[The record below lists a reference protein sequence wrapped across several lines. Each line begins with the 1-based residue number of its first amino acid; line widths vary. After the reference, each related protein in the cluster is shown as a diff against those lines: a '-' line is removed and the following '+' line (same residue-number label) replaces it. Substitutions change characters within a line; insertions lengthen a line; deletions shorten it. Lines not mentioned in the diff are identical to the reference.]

1 MPFILPKPDASVI
14 SLFKALKKEWQVE
27 RLLLFTTD
35 DKSNKTICIFS
46 SVELN
51 NHKAFDYDIL
61 SLTDEIRASAATDTA
76 LKSIFDYYKVDILSP
91 IELPAS
97 GKIVLGLAQNA
108 SFSSHSRELI
118 CFTVQQSLSRLYFKS
133 MLEEQQVMMNQ
144 VMSEVSYMHEIGR
157 AFETTSNLDNLLE
170 YILGKAQKLLQAE
183 SSSLMMYIPE
193 SNELEF
199 RVVFGPKAQKVK
211 PFRLPVGRGIAGW
224 VAQNQ
229 EPILIEDAYKD
240 PRFDPSFDKRSGY
253 RTRSILCVPMVH
265 KTNTIGVMT
274 VLNRLD
280 KKPFEKKDKE
290 AMMLFATQAALAI
303 ENARL
308 LIDALE
314 KERLHKELQ
323 VASEIQKK
331 LIPDTLPVIKNLDI
345 SAVYLPS
352 KEVSGDYYDV
362 IQIDERRYAF
372 VVADVAGKG
381 IPGALLVSN
390 MQASLYA
397 YLEENPDLIHVVSRL
412 NRRLINT
419 TTSDRYITF
428 FIGIYDMQAGDFTYV
443 NAGHNPPILFKKDSV
458 ELLSTGGIFIGSM
471 PWQYQKATIEL
482 KQGELLLLYTDGLV
496 EAMDEKEEEFGEER
510 LKQIVQDARDKSS
523 ADIESAIRRAVKKHT
538 GGKQLDDDFTLI
550 VIKRN

>member
-1 MPFILPKPDASVI
+1 MKKMLLQSAEPIERADMPDGCGPLTPPLS
-14 SLFKALKKEWQVE
+14 
-27 RLLLFTTD
+27 
-35 DKSNKTICIFS
+35 S
-46 SVELN
+46 SVKPLRQQVFEAIRAAGSIARVDVARSVGISPGSVTSITAELLE
-51 NHKAFDYDIL
+51 AGLIEETGPPQRDGDAGRGRPPVAL
-61 SLTDEIRASAATDTA
+61 SVRPRARFVAGIKLSSPSHSAVIVDFAGNRIGEASAPRAHARHATADVLSETIGMLDAALEAAGLARSDLAAVGLGVPGFVDSAWWARRHQADEIERMRKAASDRA
-76 LKSIFDYYKVDILSP
+76 ILRRYSP
-91 IELPAS
+91 PD
-97 GKIVLGLAQNA
+97 
-108 SFSSHSRELI
+108 
-118 CFTVQQSLSRLYFKS
+118 
-133 MLEEQQVMMNQ
+133 
-144 VMSEVSYMHEIGR
+144 EI
-157 AFETTSNLDNLLE
+157 A
-170 YILGKAQKLLQAE
+170 
-183 SSSLMMYIPE
+183 
-193 SNELEF
+193 
-199 RVVFGPKAQKVK
+199 
-211 PFRLPVGRGIAGW
+211 
-224 VAQNQ
+224 
-229 EPILIEDAYKD
+229 
-240 PRFDPSFDKRSGY
+240 
-253 RTRSILCVPMVH
+253 
-265 KTNTIGVMT
+265 
-274 VLNRLD
+274 
-280 KKPFEKKDKE
+280 E